1 MKHPIPSLLGVL
13 YALVLCAS
21 VMAPPAQAAP
31 ANKNAGQVIVYN
43 WSEYIPQDVLDK
55 FTEETGIKVVYST
68 FEANEAMYAKL
79 KLLRGKGY
87 DVVVPSGYF
96 VQIMAQNKLLQALD
110 LSKIPNIANIDDRMR
125 GLEFDPANRYSVPYM
140 WGAAGLAYNKKYIP
154 TPLTKWADLLRPEFK
169 GKIILT
175 DDLRDAFS
183 LALRAR
189 GITINTRKQEEI
201 AQGFEFLTALKPSV
215 RIFDVTAIKQALI
228 SGEVWLGPIWN
239 GDFLVARE
247 ENPDLEYVFPEE
259 GAVLW
264 VDNFAI
270 PSGAENL
277 ENAYAFI
284 NFMLRPEVAKRAIEE
299 YKYSSPNREAIKL
312 LSQEMRDNRILNPG
326 PEELKNAEFTA
337 SVGEALSIYEKFWER
352 LKTTR

>member
-1 MKHPIPSLLGVL
+1 MGFLSALL
-13 YALVLCAS
+13 LCIFTL
-21 VMAPPAQAAP
+21 APLAQAAP
-31 ANKNAGQVIVYN
+31 AKKDAGQVIVYN
-43 WSEYIPQDVLDK
+43 WSEYIPQDVLDA
-55 FTEETGIKVVYST
+55 FTQETGIKVVYST
-68 FEANEAMYAKL
+68 FETNEAMYAKL

-96 VQIMAQNKLLQALD
+96 VQLMAQSKLLQPLD
-110 LSKIPNIANIDDRMR
+110 LKKVPNIANIDSAMR

-154 TPLTKWADLLRPEFK
+154 APLSQWADLLRPEFK

-183 LALRAR
+183 LALRAK
-189 GITINTRKQEEI
+189 GVTINTREQEEI
-201 AQGFEFLTALKPSV
+201 AKGFDFLSALKPSV

-228 SGEVWLGPIWN
+228 SEEVWLGPIWN
-239 GDFLVARE
+239 GDFLVAKE
-247 ENPDLEYVFPEE
+247 ENPDLEYVFPKE
-259 GAVLW
+259 GAILW

-270 PSGAENL
+270 PSGAENV
-277 ENAYAFI
+277 ENAYTFI
-284 NFMLRPEVAKRAIEE
+284 NYMLRPEVAKRAIEE

-312 LSQEMRDNRILNPG
+312 LPQEMRENRILNPG

-337 SVGEALSIYEKFWER
+337 GVGEALSIYEKFWER
-352 LKTTR
+352 LKTAR